1 MLVVVSYDISSRQVG
16 NRVRKTCESYLRRIQ
31 KSVFEGEITEKKL
44 GRLKDKLAGQIDPA
58 VDSVIIYKFDS
69 PAFAKKER
77 IGVSELT
84 ESEFI

>member
-1 MLVVVSYDISSRQVG
+1 MFVVVSYDISSRQGG

-44 GRLKDKLAGQIDPA
+44 GRLKDKLAGQIDTTA
-58 VDSVIIYKFDS
+58 DSVIIYRFDS
-69 PAFAKKER
+69 SAFAKKER
-77 IGVSELT
+77 IGVSEVP